1 MRIRHSL
8 RLKVALS
15 FALFTVLIL
24 VALMVGVLS
33 LAEKQAEQLID
44 ATVSGEM
51 SHLMHEYQRSPQ
63 IFPPRTQNL
72 HGYIVRNDGEL
83 ATLPSYLRKLGPG
96 IHHTFVGDRE
106 LHIAV
111 RYSGTTKFYLVY
123 DVSRYEQGIKQF
135 RVVLLFV
142 TAVISAFTVWMAFW
156 LAGLLTRQVSDLAN
170 QVESLSPND
179 MKIPLAAKYNDE
191 EVLGLARAFDGYH
204 QRVQELLD
212 REQEF
217 TANASHELRTPL
229 TQIKTCCELLAQNGA
244 LDAKSMRRL
253 DDVNLAVDHMTE
265 TINALL
271 LLARGG
277 SQGATGPLPVKA
289 CLDRIIKPFA
299 DTLAAKRI
307 ALEFSIAS
315 DAALRVHRDAFDLVL
330 TNLIKNAIA
339 HTEQGKISVRYEA
352 QRLCIEDTGAGI
364 AAADLPRVFE
374 RFYRGTSSTG
384 KQGGLGLGL
393 AIVKRIC
400 DQSGWRITLHSEENR
415 GTRVMIDFSPV

>member
-24 VALMVGVLS
+24 VALMLGILS

-44 ATVSGEM
+44 TTVSDEM

-72 HGYIVRNDGEL
+72 HGYIIQNDAER

-96 IHHTFVGDRE
+96 IHHTFVGDSE

-111 RYSGTTKFYLVY
+111 RYSATTRFYLVY
-123 DVSRYEQGIKQF
+123 DVSRYEQGIRQF
-135 RVVLLFV
+135 RIILLFV

-170 QVESLSPND
+170 QVEHLSPNE
-179 MKIPLAAKYNDE
+179 MKMPLATQYNDE

-229 TQIKTCCELLAQNGA
+229 TQIKTCCELLAQNDA
-244 LDAKSMRRL
+244 LDAKSMKRL

-271 LLARGG
+271 LLARGDSPG
-277 SQGATGPLPVKA
+277 ETGPIPVKA
-289 CLDRIIKPFA
+289 CLDQIIRPFL

-315 DAALRVHRDAFDLVL
+315 DATLQVNQDAFVLVL

-339 HTEQGKISVRYEA
+339 HTGQGKISVRYEA
-352 QRLCIEDTGAGI
+352 QRLGIEDTGVGI
-364 AAADLPRVFE
+364 TATDLPHVFE
-374 RFYRGTSSTG
+374 RFYRGTSSPG
-384 KQGGLGLGL
+384 KPGGMGLGL
-393 AIVKRIC
+393 AIVRRIC
-400 DQSGWRITLHSEENR
+400 DQSGWRITLHSAENR
-415 GTRVMIDFSPV
+415 GTRVMIDFSPA